1 MPPLIHPRPLLV
13 LWGGSCMCTGR
24 VTHEVS
30 MDGYPRFTSEC
41 SSLLK
46 KHLSPDVYLAC
57 AGRVTPNGFTFD
69 QVCQSGVDNQD
80 SGVGLYAG
88 DEEAYTVFAPIFDL
102 IIEDYH
108 GGYKP
113 TDRHVSDMD
122 FTKLKGT
129 IDPEGKYVLSTR
141 IRVGRN
147 IRGLGLS
154 PGCTRAQRREVER
167 IVTTALSIQPA
178 VLRGGN
184 LCIRSPEKCQRVKAI
199 VAYLIQIRQKQH
211 HLSLVKKQ
219 VVNALILQ
227 HLNPFH

>member
-1 MPPLIHPRPLLV
+1 MG
-13 LWGGSCMCTGR
+13 GGSCMCTGR

-80 SGVGLYAG
+80 SGVGCYAG
-88 DEEAYTVFAPIFDL
+88 DEDSYTVFAPLFDKV
-102 IIEDYH
+102 IEDYH
-108 GGYKP
+108 NGYKP
-113 TDRHVSDMD
+113 TDTHVSDMD
-122 FTKLKGT
+122 SSKLQGNA
-129 IDPEGKYVLSTR
+129 DPDGDYVLSTR

-167 IVTTALSIQPA
+167 IVTTALN
-178 VLRGGN
+178 N
-184 LCIRSPEKCQRVKAI
+184 LEGD
-199 VAYLIQIRQKQH
+199 
-211 HLSLVKKQ
+211 LSGK
-219 VVNALILQ
+219 
-227 HLNPFH
+227 

>member
-1 MPPLIHPRPLLV
+1 M
-13 LWGGSCMCTGR
+13 
-24 VTHEVS
+24 
-30 MDGYPRFTSEC
+30 TS
-41 SSLLK
+41 
-46 KHLSPDVYLAC
+46 
-57 AGRVTPNGFTFD
+57 NGFTLD
-69 QVCQSGVDNQD
+69 RAIQSGVDNQD

-167 IVTTALSIQPA
+167 IVTTALN
-178 VLRGGN
+178 N
-184 LCIRSPEKCQRVKAI
+184 LEGD
-199 VAYLIQIRQKQH
+199 
-211 HLSLVKKQ
+211 LSGK
-219 VVNALILQ
+219 
-227 HLNPFH
+227 